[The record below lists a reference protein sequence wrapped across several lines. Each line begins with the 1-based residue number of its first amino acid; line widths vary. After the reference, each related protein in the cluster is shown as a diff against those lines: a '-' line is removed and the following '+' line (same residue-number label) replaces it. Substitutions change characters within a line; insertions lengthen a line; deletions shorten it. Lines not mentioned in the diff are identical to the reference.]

1 MLDENTVYDEDLDLD
16 RAPLIP
22 RKTDKA
28 KHETP
33 PSSGKKRSKWTDHD
47 PYKLPDVDMDSVI
60 AVATSTVDDDGVA
73 KGSDPRLATEEELRQ
88 FIETMRPEDFDDNS
102 PAFRELPTE
111 LQYEII
117 GDLRLKSRQT
127 SYARLQQMLS
137 TSKTAMDFSKA
148 QIRGLYNRNHLTQQ
162 LLNTVDNMGKTVVDH
177 HVRIVAERSKEYVL
191 VKNEGPT
198 GGWTLAFKDQ
208 GTKEKPIQ
216 VEPDSDD
223 DDDMEEVLSAEEV
236 PIQPVYVEKS
246 SLGVTLTPR
255 RSEALPDMLDFQR
268 SMALSTIGNRHVDLP
283 PLPEVPKKEPE
294 PLEPLFNELYEID
307 SDHLDDDIPLSL
319 ALKASIDQQRQ
330 DEEETL
336 RRALDASRVP
346 EDPFQSHGAGPSK
359 LRSSLVGKLS
369 MAGAT
374 SLEQVPNDECFVSNV
389 NCDEIDDTYA
399 KGSSPLDA
407 SESDPKPGLL
417 LAPQLDHVP
426 EESRFELNTSILP
439 SGPLVNQSDT
449 TKTTAQAKLAH
460 TTVAVAPSFSHN
472 ASTSVHTLNLPHFL
486 C

>member
-16 RAPLIP
+16 RAPLTP
-22 RKTDKA
+22 HKLEKA

-33 PSSGKKRSKWTDHD
+33 PSSGKKRSKWADHD

-127 SYARLQQMLS
+127 SYARLQQMLN

-198 GGWTLAFKDQ
+198 GGWILAFKDQ

-223 DDDMEEVLSAEEV
+223 DDDMEEVLSVEEV
-236 PIQPVYVEKS
+236 SIQPEYVENR
-246 SLGVTLTPR
+246 SLRVT
-255 RSEALPDMLDFQR
+255 
-268 SMALSTIGNRHVDLP
+268 IN
-283 PLPEVPKKEPE
+283 
-294 PLEPLFNELYEID
+294 
-307 SDHLDDDIPLSL
+307 
-319 ALKASIDQQRQ
+319 
-330 DEEETL
+330 
-336 RRALDASRVP
+336 
-346 EDPFQSHGAGPSK
+346 
-359 LRSSLVGKLS
+359 
-369 MAGAT
+369 AT
-374 SLEQVPNDECFVSNV
+374 QE
-389 NCDEIDDTYA
+389 
-399 KGSSPLDA
+399 
-407 SESDPKPGLL
+407 
-417 LAPQLDHVP
+417 
-426 EESRFELNTSILP
+426 
-439 SGPLVNQSDT
+439 
-449 TKTTAQAKLAH
+449 
-460 TTVAVAPSFSHN
+460 
-472 ASTSVHTLNLPHFL
+472 
-486 C
+486 